1 MQSKHEFKA
10 TVREGK
16 GKASAATLRR
26 AGQVP
31 AVIYGQGKE
40 PLSLSVDAAAIQML
54 IAKTWGLNALIIAKV
69 DDGKGA
75 ITEKTV
81 MFKEYQKEPVKDNVI
96 HVDFYN
102 VDFEHEIKLRV
113 PVVLEGSPAAL
124 KEGGILEH
132 GVRSLRVRCLPKA
145 IPQAIKVD
153 VSNLGLDQNILLQD
167 VAKQEG
173 VTFLDNAHTVLAHV
187 ALVEEEKAPVAAEG
201 AVAPEVIGE
210 KEREAARTAKEGDK
224 GAPGGKD
231 AKAAPGGKDAKA
243 APAGKDAK
251 AAPAAKAPG
260 KK

>member
-10 TVREGK
+10 TLRTGK

-26 AGQVP
+26 AGKIP

-40 PLSLSVDAAAIQML
+40 PLNLAVDAAAIQML
-54 IAKTWGLNALIIAKV
+54 IAKTWGLNALISAKV
-69 DDGKGA
+69 DDGKGG

-81 MFKEYQKEPVKDNVI
+81 MFKEYQKEPVKNNVI

-102 VDFEHEIKLRV
+102 VDFDSEIKLRI
-113 PVVLEGSPAAL
+113 PVQLVGTPAAI

-132 GVRSLRVRCLPKA
+132 GVRTLRVRCQPKA

-153 VSNLGLDQNILLQD
+153 VSNLAMDQNILLQD
-167 VAKQEG
+167 LAKMEG

-187 ALVEEEKAPVAAEG
+187 AQVEEEKAPVAAEG

-224 GAPGGKD
+224 P
-231 AKAAPGGKDAKA
+231 AAGGKDAKA